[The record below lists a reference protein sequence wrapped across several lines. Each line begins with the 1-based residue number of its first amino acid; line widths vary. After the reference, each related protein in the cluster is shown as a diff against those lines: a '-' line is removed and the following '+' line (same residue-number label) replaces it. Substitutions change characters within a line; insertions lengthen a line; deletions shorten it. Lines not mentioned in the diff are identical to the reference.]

1 MIKHTDSLSAAASV
15 PMGIVLGM
23 RVRFE
28 DVRGVEASSF
38 YPVGRA
44 R

>member
-1 MIKHTDSLSAAASV
+1 MIKHTDSLSAGASV
-15 PMGIVLGM
+15 PTGIVTGM
-23 RVRFE
+23 RVRLE
-28 DVRGVEASSF
+28 DARGVEASTF